1 MKGLQK
7 DIFDVL
13 CVCLLVFVFV
23 FVFVC
28 VRYWCLVAKIIRGD
42 V

>member
-23 FVFVC
+23 FVC